1 MKRRRVFVEGIG
13 VSPGIAIGH
22 VSLVDRRRVRFPK
35 HHVPEDRVEEEIARL
50 EAAVNEAADALVAL
64 ADASTAHDTDE
75 GKLILNAHLMMM
87 RDPLLLES
95 AKKEIETDLKCAEWA
110 LKTTVKVIRARFD
123 AMGQAYF
130 RERRS
135 DVDFVG
141 ERILAALTKSGD
153 RAAETV
159 PEDAIVVAHDLSPA
173 DVLAFLKRRVRA
185 LVTEV
190 GGRTGHTAILAR
202 AMEIPAVTGCI
213 DVLELAGR
221 GDEIV
226 VDGTRGQVVLHPSRV
241 VLAKYRGIA
250 KRRALLE
257 EELMV
262 EADLAPVTPDG
273 HTVAIHA
280 NIDLEEDVGNALA
293 HGASG
298 VGLYRTEFL
307 YLRRATL
314 PTVDEH
320 VQSYRYVLDAMGAT
334 RPVVMRTVDLGSD
347 KAAPSL
353 RMPREENP
361 ALGLR
366 ACRLG
371 LVERAVFEAQLRA
384 LLMASTAGDLRIM
397 FPMVSG
403 VQELREVKAVLDDVK
418 NALTRERVPFAEDV
432 KVGIMIEVPSAV
444 WVADLLAEECDFF
457 CVGTN
462 DLIQYALAADRNNE
476 HVAHLY
482 RPLHPSM
489 LRALTHVVEAG
500 HARGLRVSLCGEMAA
515 EPMHAAMCAALGFD
529 SLSVPLTAIP
539 RLKWAVRRFP
549 MHDARALLEECRTKR
564 TVDEV
569 EETVHR
575 AMRDALPE
583 LIAPVES

>member
-1 MKRRRVFVEGIG
+1 VKRRRVFVEGIA

-22 VSLVDRRRVRFPK
+22 VHLLDRRRVRYPK
-35 HHVPEDRVEEEIARL
+35 HHVDPDRVGDEIARL
-50 EAAVNEAADALVAL
+50 ESAVVEAADALVAL
-64 ADASTAHDTDE
+64 SEAQGSEGTDE
-75 GKLILNAHLMMM
+75 GSLIINAHLMMM

-95 AKKEIETDLKCAEWA
+95 ARKEIETDLKCAEWA
-110 LKTTVKVIRARFD
+110 LKSTVKVIRARFD
-123 AMGQAYF
+123 ALGHAYF

-135 DVDFVG
+135 DVDFIG
-141 ERILAALTKSGD
+141 ERILAALTKSTD
-153 RAAETV
+153 RPLETI
-159 PEDAIVVAHDLSPA
+159 PEDAVVVAHDLSPA
-173 DVLAFLKRRVRA
+173 DVLSLLKKKVRA

-202 AMEIPAVTGCI
+202 AMEIPAVTGCS

-226 VDGTRGQVVLHPSRV
+226 VDGTRGQLILHPSRV

-250 KRRALLE
+250 RRRALLE
-257 EELMV
+257 EELLV
-262 EADLAPVTPDG
+262 EADFEPVTPDG

-280 NIDLEEDVGNALA
+280 NIDLEDDVANALA

-307 YLRRATL
+307 YLQRATL
-314 PTVDEH
+314 PTLEDH
-320 VQSYRYVLDAMGAT
+320 VRSYRYVLEAMGDD

-347 KAAPSL
+347 KSTPAL
-353 RMPREENP
+353 RLPREENP

-371 LVERAVFEAQLRA
+371 LVEKDMFRAQLRA
-384 LLMASTAGDLRIM
+384 LLVASTAGDLRIM

-403 VQELREVKAVLDDVK
+403 VQELREVKELLDDVK
-418 NALTRERVPFAEDV
+418 EQLARARIPFDEAT

-444 WVADLLAEECDFF
+444 WVADLLAQECDFF

-462 DLIQYALAADRNNE
+462 DLIQYTLAADRNNE

-489 LRALTHVVEAG
+489 LRALTHIVDAG
-500 HARGLRVSLCGEMAA
+500 HDAGIPVSICGEMAA

-539 RLKWAVRRFP
+539 RLKWAVRRFSL
-549 MHDARALLEECRTKR
+549 ANAKALLDECRTLR
-564 TVDEV
+564 CVGEV
-569 EETVHR
+569 EDTVHR
-575 AMRDALPE
+575 AMREVLPE
-583 LIAPVES
+583 LIAPVE